1 MRSFPVVIFLLTAI
15 SGVHGCG
22 EDEGSSPL
30 TGAMETS
37 QSTGVAD
44 AQADLPGAVSHERA
58 LNATD
63 DVENWLLHG
72 RTYDEQRFSPLEQIT
87 RGNVN
92 RLGVAWTL
100 DIPSSDGLVATPIV
114 VDGTLYL
121 SAPFSVIYAVD
132 AASGD
137 LLWSYDP
144 QVKLNLSV
152 FGSWLSRWN
161 RGVAVWNGKVIV
173 GTGDC
178 RLVAVDAGKGTPVW
192 EVETCDSSAGYAIT
206 GAPRVGDGKVF
217 IGNAGADWG
226 LRGYVTAYDADSGEF
241 VWRFYT
247 VPRDTVPD
255 REVQDTET
263 AAETGSEE
271 AERQHGG
278 GGSVWDSMTYDQ
290 ELNRLYLGTDSVFP
304 EYINVTDPGEFDDLL
319 TNAIVALDAATG
331 EYLWHYQ
338 TVPAGKLDY
347 NAAAHMVLTDMEIE
361 GASRKILMQ
370 APKNGFFYVIDRSN
384 GELLS
389 ADNYTTVTWA
399 SHIDLESGKPVLNT
413 AAPSVDP
420 ESGKPLVYPYGWGGH
435 NWHPMSYSLDTGL
448 VYIPVLDV
456 AAVARPSPES
466 GEAEDPLGQSAY
478 GAGGGKVAADEML
491 GRLVAWDPVTQSER
505 WSQEHKLPWNGGVLS
520 TAGGLVFQGNAEG
533 RFNAFAAHDGE
544 LLWTMK
550 TGSAIQAPPVTVRIN
565 GEQLVI
571 VPVGWGGPQRLWI
584 PRHNAVPE
592 AKGNSRLIA
601 FKLDG
606 DATLPA
612 QTSHS
617 LPVPE
622 PPQQGG
628 TAALIARGETLY
640 GTTGCV
646 WCHGVDVEGGSDSV
660 PNLRYLTKEQ
670 HAAWD
675 AIVLG
680 GAYQHKGMLSY
691 KEALSAE
698 DSAAIQAY
706 VIDRAWK
713 AYNEQSAQ

>member
-1 MRSFPVVIFLLTAI
+1 MRSFPGVIFLLTAI
-15 SGVHGCG
+15 SGMHGCG

-30 TGAMETS
+30 TGAMETF

-44 AQADLPGAVSHERA
+44 ARADFPGAVSHGRA
-58 LNATD
+58 LNAAD

-121 SAPFSVIYAVD
+121 SAPFSVIHAVD

-178 RLVAVDAGKGTPVW
+178 RLVAVDAGTGTPVW

-247 VPRDTVPD
+247 VPRDTVHD

-271 AERQHGG
+271 AGRQHGG

-399 SHIDLESGKPVLNT
+399 SHIDLQTGKPVLST

-491 GRLVAWDPVTQSER
+491 GRLVAWDPVAQSER

-612 QTSHS
+612 QTSRS

-691 KEALSAE
+691 KDALSAE